1 MSNKRTQVSE
11 ILKGDK
17 FESQHTGKVFEIE
30 HVIDGGEFVVY
41 KKPSDSGYGVT
52 EGTAFTRPH
61 NYKLVVP
68 FFEVG
73 KKYKYKGSYG
83 SPGSDTYQILAVT
96 EHEGKKV
103 ALHVE
108 VSHSGDEWF
117 GSFSEGDFKNYG
129 NEVSA

>member
-17 FESQHTGKVFEIE
+17 FESQWSGKVFEIE
-30 HVIDGGEFVVY
+30 HVIDGGKFVVY
-41 KKPSDSGYGVT
+41 KRPSDSSYGVT
-52 EGTAFTRPH
+52 EGTTFTRP
-61 NYKLVVP
+61 NDYKLVVP

-83 SPGSDTYQILAVT
+83 SLGSDTYQILAVT
-96 EHEGKKV
+96 EHKGKKA
-103 ALHVE
+103 ALYVE
-108 VSHSGDEWF
+108 VSDSGDEWF
-117 GSFSEGDFKNYG
+117 GSFSEGDFKGYG